1 MKLLHEFGS
10 HTVVRYGA
18 TGPPYLPSLQISA
31 ASFPSP
37 FNFLPHHD
45 ILAGD
50 GAQRPRG
57 R

>member
-1 MKLLHEFGS
+1 MKLLHFS
-10 HTVVRYGA
+10 SRTVVRYGA